1 MKKHKL
7 KKIEHSPVEI
17 TLTLTAEE
25 LSPIKSEVIKT
36 LATKVEVPGFRKGH
50 APLNKVEAA
59 FADAIKEEVVD
70 SVLKANFEKIVAEEK
85 IAPVSFIYDLVANM
99 KDSLEITFK
108 VDVYPEITLG
118 EYKGLEVEKETFQM
132 TDDLLDKEIENM
144 LNAKSK
150 LEDAQEGHKAEM
162 GNTVDLAFEGFIDGV
177 PFEGGKADSHQL
189 KLGSK
194 MFIDTFEDQLVG
206 YTVGQEGEINVT
218 FPAEY
223 HAEALAGKPATF
235 KVKINSIKTLA
246 KPELTEE
253 FAKEAGFESVEDLK
267 AKKTAEITAREE
279 ARVQNNFVGKLIQ
292 KVVADSKVDVP
303 KSMVVREVENRM
315 AEMNQQ
321 LAMQGMD
328 LDQYLKMTGMTK
340 EQAFN
345 QIAPM
350 AHNKVQVDLVLE
362 AIAKAENLEVTAEEL
377 NTKVEEIAKMYGM
390 TKEQLEAELNKNSNL
405 DEFNHSLKTESLAQK
420 AVEVIVNNAK

>member
-1 MKKHKL
+1 MKHEL
-7 KKIEHSPVEI
+7 KKIEHSAVEI
-17 TLTLTAEE
+17 KVTLTAEE
-25 LSPIKSEVIKT
+25 LSPIKSEVVKT

-279 ARVQNNFVGKLIQ
+279 ARIQNNFVGKLIQ

-362 AIAKAENLEVTAEEL
+362 AIAKAENLDVTAEEL

>member
-1 MKKHKL
+1 MKHEL
-7 KKIEHSPVEI
+7 KKIEHSAVEI

-59 FADAIKEEVVD
+59 FADAIKEEVVE
-70 SVLKANFEKIVAEEK
+70 SVLKANFNQIVAEEK
-85 IAPVSFIYDLVANM
+85 IAPVSFIYDLVADM
-99 KDSLEITFK
+99 KDTLELTFK
-108 VDVYPEITLG
+108 VDVYPEVTLG

-150 LEDAQEGHKAEM
+150 LEDAPEGHKAEM
-162 GNTVDLAFEGFIDGV
+162 GNTLDLAFEGFIDGV

-206 YTVGQEGEINVT
+206 YTVGQEGEVNVT

-253 FAKEAGFESVEDLK
+253 FAKEAGFESIEDLK
-267 AKKTAEITAREE
+267 AKKTAEIIAKEE
-279 ARVQNNFVGKLIQ
+279 ARIQNNFVGKLIQ

-350 AHNKVQVDLVLE
+350 AHNKVQVDLVLD
-362 AIAKAENLEVTAEEL
+362 AIAKAENLEVSDEEL
-377 NTKVEEIAKMYGM
+377 NTKIEEIAKMYGM
-390 TKEQLEAELNKNSNL
+390 TKDQLEAELNKNSNL

>member
-1 MKKHKL
+1 MKHEL
-7 KKIEHSPVEI
+7 KKIEHSAVEI

-362 AIAKAENLEVTAEEL
+362 AIAKAENLEVTAEEI

>member
-1 MKKHKL
+1 MKHEL
-7 KKIEHSPVEI
+7 KKIEHSAVEI
-17 TLTLTAEE
+17 KVTLTAEE
-25 LSPIKSEVIKT
+25 LSPIKSEVVKT

-59 FADAIKEEVVD
+59 FADAIKEEVVE
-70 SVLKANFEKIVAEEK
+70 SVLKANFEKIVSEEK
-85 IAPVSFIYDLVANM
+85 IAPVSFIYDLVTEM
-99 KDSLEITFK
+99 KETLEMTFK
-108 VDVYPEITLG
+108 VDIYPEITLG
-118 EYKGLEVEKETFQM
+118 EYKGLEVEKETFEM
-132 TDDLLDKEIENM
+132 TEELLNKEIENM
-144 LNAKSK
+144 LNAKAK
-150 LEDAQEGHKAEM
+150 LEDAAEGHKAEM
-162 GNTVDLAFEGFIDGV
+162 GNTVDLAFEGFVDGV

-206 YTVGQEGEINVT
+206 YTVGQEGEVNVT

-223 HAEALAGKPATF
+223 HAEALAGKPAVF

-253 FAKEAGFESVEDLK
+253 FATEAGFESVEDLK
-267 AKKTAEITAREE
+267 AKKTTEIVAREE

-292 KVVADSKVDVP
+292 KLVADSKIEVP
-303 KSMVVREVENRM
+303 RSMVVREVENRM

-328 LDQYLKMTGMTK
+328 IDQYLKMTGMTK

-350 AHNKVQVDLVLE
+350 AHNKVQVDIILE

-377 NTKVEEIAKMYGM
+377 TAKIEEIAKMYGM
-390 TKEQLEAELNKNSNL
+390 TKEQLETELTKNSNL
-405 DEFNHSLKTESLAQK
+405 DEFNHSLRTESLSQK
-420 AVEVIVNNAK
+420 AIEVIVNNAK

>member
-1 MKKHKL
+1 MKHEL
-7 KKIEHSPVEI
+7 KKIEHSAVEI

-25 LSPIKSEVIKT
+25 LLPIKSEVVKN
-36 LATKVEVPGFRKGH
+36 LATKVEVPGFRKGN
-50 APLNKVEAA
+50 APLNKVEAT

-85 IAPVSFIYDLVANM
+85 ITPVSFIYDLVADM
-99 KDSLEITFK
+99 KDSLKITFK
-108 VDVYPEITLG
+108 VDVYPEVTLG
-118 EYKGLEVEKETFQM
+118 NYKGLEVEKESFQM
-132 TDDLLDKEIENM
+132 TDELLDKEIENM

-150 LEDAQEGHKAEM
+150 LEDAPEGHKAEM

-194 MFIDTFEDQLVG
+194 MFIDTFEEQLVG
-206 YTVGQEGEINVT
+206 YTVGQEGEVKVS

-235 KVKINSIKTLA
+235 KVKINSIKTLT

-267 AKKTAEITAREE
+267 AKKTAEIIAREE
-279 ARVQNNFVGKLIQ
+279 ARIHNNFVGKLIQ
-292 KVVADSKVDVP
+292 KVVADSNVDVP

-362 AIAKAENLEVTAEEL
+362 AIAKAEKLEVTAEEL

>member
-1 MKKHKL
+1 MKHEL
-7 KKIEHSPVEI
+7 KKIEHSAVEI
-17 TLTLTAEE
+17 KVTLTAEE
-25 LSPIKSEVIKT
+25 LSPIKSEVVKT

-59 FADAIKEEVVD
+59 FADAIKEEVVE

-85 IAPVSFIYDLVANM
+85 IAPVSFIYDLVADM
-99 KDSLEITFK
+99 KDTLELTFK
-108 VDVYPEITLG
+108 VDVYPEVTLG
-118 EYKGLEVEKETFQM
+118 EYKGLEVEKESFQM
-132 TDDLLDKEIENM
+132 TDDLLNKEIENM

-150 LEDAQEGHKAEM
+150 LEDAPEGHKAEM
-162 GNTVDLAFEGFIDGV
+162 GNTVDLAFEGFVDGV

-206 YTVGQEGEINVT
+206 YTVGQEGEVNVT

-267 AKKTAEITAREE
+267 AKKTTEITAREE
-279 ARVQNNFVGKLIQ
+279 ARIQNNFVGKLIQ
-292 KVVADSKVDVP
+292 KVVANSKVDVP

-377 NTKVEEIAKMYGM
+377 NAKVEEIAKMYGM

>member
-1 MKKHKL
+1 MKHEL
-7 KKIEHSPVEI
+7 KKIEHSAVEI

-59 FADAIKEEVVD
+59 FADGIKEEVVD

-150 LEDAQEGHKAEM
+150 LEDAAEGHKAEM

-246 KPELTEE
+246 KPELNDE

-279 ARVQNNFVGKLIQ
+279 ARIQNNFVGKLIQ

-377 NTKVEEIAKMYGM
+377 NAKVEEIAKMYGM

>member
-1 MKKHKL
+1 
-7 KKIEHSPVEI
+7 
-17 TLTLTAEE
+17 
-25 LSPIKSEVIKT
+25 
-36 LATKVEVPGFRKGH
+36 
-50 APLNKVEAA
+50 
-59 FADAIKEEVVD
+59 
-70 SVLKANFEKIVAEEK
+70 
-85 IAPVSFIYDLVANM
+85 
-99 KDSLEITFK
+99 EITFK

-150 LEDAQEGHKAEM
+150 LEDAAEGHKAEM

-246 KPELTEE
+246 KPELNDE

-279 ARVQNNFVGKLIQ
+279 ARIQNNFVGKLIQ

-377 NTKVEEIAKMYGM
+377 NAKVEEIAKMYGM